1 MVIKKDHEMSEI
13 DENYLEDLWF
23 AEIDE
28 KVFSFKDKAHN
39 WWKEGENDGKK
50 EKGSKSSDSAS
61 KLSCSRGSS
70 GSISSKIW
78 AKNKV
83 M

>member
-1 MVIKKDHEMSEI
+1 MSEI

-39 WWKEGENDGKK
+39 
-50 EKGSKSSDSAS
+50 
-61 KLSCSRGSS
+61 
-70 GSISSKIW
+70 
-78 AKNKV
+78 
-83 M
+83 